1 MAMLDQPPT
10 TDTTD
15 PWRTLQGTAH
25 WGTDYDCEFAATL
38 GLNADALLRHPA
50 MVLRPATPRSLKRG
64 FVTQQDYQRLG
75 EQALVTEAQAE
86 QLRARLAAA
95 TDTMHSWQSDEAAL
109 LRAFQEEHQLLGQTG
124 RQLGAALESYH
135 VLMALAE
142 QNRALMGSLSGDIGS
157 SFAPATPVVNA
168 PKQSIGGSPRPALPA
183 VAAADRSNDGDNG
196 PAGMSQRLSQ
206 MEADLA
212 KTMERLSHLA
222 GPNTVGHHSK
232 PTGIRARPK
241 AAGDIKAR

>member
-1 MAMLDQPPT
+1 MANIA
-10 TDTTD
+10 
-15 PWRTLQGTAH
+15 QGTAH
-25 WGTDYDCEFAATL
+25 WGTEYDCEFAAKL
-38 GLNADALLRHPA
+38 GLNADPHLRQPA

-75 EQALVTEAQAE
+75 EQALATEAQAE

-95 TDTMHSWQSDEAAL
+95 TDRMHSWQSDEAAL

-135 VLMALAE
+135 LLMALAE

-157 SFAPATPVVNA
+157 SLTQLEERASPVVNA
-168 PKQSIGGSPRPALPA
+168 QQQPIGGSPRLALPA
-183 VAAADRSNDGDNG
+183 VAAADCSNDGDNG

-222 GPNTVGHHSK
+222 GPNTAGHHSNAK
-232 PTGIRARPK
+232 GHQSSP
-241 AAGDIKAR
+241 